1 MKLTWT
7 YFSLVAGA
15 LLFLPKAAIGQNLAE
30 CFLCITE
37 LPDAVDC
44 LLELPS
50 PPPPSVLDCD
60 IAFSPPYLQNCV
72 LGDCINDVVTCL
84 YDCLPTCMD
93 ETAKNLDDCV
103 LDPAS
108 NCFSDPAACIIPAI
122 GPLPPLDIGLCN
134 LSELLADPLSCAI
147 LTWPT
152 CDNVQ
157 DTVITITCA
166 LTDCCSACHDEKN
179 ALESC
184 IYNWLSGENCNFQC
198 PPRRRRR
205 RAAQVTDHSPVVSQ
219 EAEQY
224 EHECKVMLA
233 TDLMLQPDK
242 AVDDYMECIL
252 NRTVELAA
260 AEEQSTESRSESGVF
275 SPALLAL
282 PIGVTVLSAHLLLLL

>member
-1 MKLTWT
+1 
-7 YFSLVAGA
+7 
-15 LLFLPKAAIGQNLAE
+15 
-30 CFLCITE
+30 
-37 LPDAVDC
+37 
-44 LLELPS
+44 
-50 PPPPSVLDCD
+50 
-60 IAFSPPYLQNCV
+60 
-72 LGDCINDVVTCL
+72 
-84 YDCLPTCMD
+84 MD

-157 DTVITITCA
+157 ETVITVTCA
-166 LTDCCSACHDEKN
+166 LMDCCSACHDEKN

-184 IYNWLSGENCNFQC
+184 IYNWFSGENCNFQC
-198 PPRRRRR
+198 PPRRRR
-205 RAAQVTDHSPVVSQ
+205 AAQVTDHPPVVSQ

-233 TDLMLQPDK
+233 TDLMLQPEK

-282 PIGVTVLSAHLLLLL
+282 PIGVTVLSAHLLLLLLLL